1 MPSPRSLLLRASWQ
15 PARSS
20 SCQDRRQAHQ
30 GRPAAVRWLAVPEP
44 GQGPRAEIGAA
55 RGTDGRREGG
65 GCVSCAIA
73 ASFLPRPLPQGGSA
87 TSATRSSCTWCHPT
101 PSATRRSGG
110 RKRPSRRHLGQP
122 RTPPAS
128 PRAGSSRDTA
138 LPRPARRGC
147 RRAAELRP
155 GRPDRRA
162 DQPSDLW
169 NYLGLRRYPSAAQAK
184 AARSRPAAQR
194 MPRKRCPSCGTCSSP
209 VWSFASYGAPAAD
222 N

>member
-169 NYLGLRRYPSAAQAK
+169 NYLGLGATHRQRKPRQPVTSGPDTYFWLGLVGTFGASQRLSTEAS
-184 AARSRPAAQR
+184 SRKQVA
-194 MPRKRCPSCGTCSSP
+194 M
-209 VWSFASYGAPAAD
+209 
-222 N
+222 